1 MGHTFYFRVMKALA
15 FLVPDPELYPREP
28 PLPSE
33 MVMFNSALGE
43 LHGGGGV
50 GVRGRVMVKDGGQA

>member
-1 MGHTFYFRVMKALA
+1 MKALA

-33 MVMFNSALGE
+33 MVMFNSALVE

-50 GVRGRVMVKDGGQA
+50 GVRGRAMVKDGGQAWVE